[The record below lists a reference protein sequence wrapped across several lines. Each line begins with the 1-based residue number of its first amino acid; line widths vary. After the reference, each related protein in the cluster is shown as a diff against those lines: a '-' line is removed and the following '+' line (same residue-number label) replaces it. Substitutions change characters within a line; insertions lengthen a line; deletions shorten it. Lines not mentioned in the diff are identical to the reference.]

1 MAIIR
6 NRKFLD
12 DDGTISS
19 ELLFSCIK
27 EHRHEVEARLNKLND
42 YYEGTHKILD
52 RTFKNKNVPNN
63 KIICNHAEYITDL
76 IVGYV
81 FGVPISYSGEGADI
95 LNTNFT
101 EIDEDSHNNELALD
115 LSIFG
120 RAYELIYTNTD
131 EQPRIELAALSPL
144 NTFLVVD
151 TSVKE
156 KPMFAVYYYPNITLE
171 NTIKNYT
178 VEVYTEAEVLIYEVP
193 TLNSECSTV
202 KEIDIEEHYF
212 NGIPII
218 EYTNNKKARGDFE
231 GVIAL
236 IDAYNK
242 LQSDRVNDKEQLVDA
257 FLVLIGQNLGDTKDD
272 VSETV
277 KYLLEQKIL
286 ELDEGGDA
294 KWLIKSLN
302 EDQVEVLKKSL
313 KDDIHEF
320 SKVPCLTDEN
330 FVGNSSGVAM
340 KYKLLGFEQLGRIKE
355 RYFKKGLRKRLK
367 LIENFE
373 GTRANNIKSS
383 DIDISMKRSLPVDNE
398 LLAKIAN
405 ETEGFLSWE
414 TRIKNYDPEID
425 IEEERKRLDEEIR
438 KNEEEK
444 DKRLEEIQKEFGFSY
459 DKSDKPNNNNIEG
472 SEEK

>member
-1 MAIIR
+1 MAIVR
-6 NRKFLD
+6 SRKFLD

-27 EHRHEVEARLNKLND
+27 EHMWEVEHRLIKLNN
-42 YYEGTHKILD
+42 YYNGKHEILK
-52 RTFKNKNVPNN
+52 RTFKNQSIPNN
-63 KIICNHAEYITDL
+63 KIICNHAEYISDL
-76 IVGYV
+76 ATGYV
-81 FGVPISYSGEGADI
+81 FGVPITYSGDGAKE
-95 LNTNFT
+95 LNVNFT

-120 RAYELIYTNTD
+120 RGYELLYMND
-131 EQPRIELAALSPL
+131 DKKPKIELATLSPL

-156 KPMFAVYYYPNITLE
+156 EPMFAVHYYPNITLDNSIE
-171 NTIKNYT
+171 NYT
-178 VEVYTEAEVLIYEVP
+178 VEVYTETEKLIYEI
-193 TLNSECSTV
+193 TSLQTELSTV
-202 KEIDIEEHYF
+202 VEKDLEEHF
-212 NGIPII
+212 FKGVPVI
-218 EYTNNKKARGDFE
+218 EYQNNKKARGDFE
-231 GVIAL
+231 GVIPL

-257 FLVLIGQNLGDTKDD
+257 FLIVVGQSLGDTNDE

-277 KYLLEQKIL
+277 RLLKEEKII

-294 KWLIKSLN
+294 KWLVKSLS

-330 FVGNSSGVAM
+330 FVGNSSGIAM
-340 KYKLLGFEQLGRIKE
+340 KYKLLGLEQLGRIKE
-355 RYFKKGLRKRLK
+355 RYFKKGLRERLK
-367 LIENFE
+367 LIENIE
-373 GTRANNIKSS
+373 SIRAIKIKSA

-398 LLAKIAN
+398 LLSKIAS

-425 IEEERKRLDEEIR
+425 IDEERKRL
-438 KNEEEK
+438 EEEK
-444 DKRLEEIQKEFGFSY
+444 NRSIKEQQKAFGFPY
-459 DKSDKPNNNNIEG
+459 DEFEEG
-472 SEEK
+472 EEE

>member
-1 MAIIR
+1 MAIVR
-6 NRKFLD
+6 SRKFLD

-19 ELLFSCIK
+19 KLLFSCIK
-27 EHRHEVEARLNKLND
+27 EHMWEVEHRLIKLNN
-42 YYEGTHKILD
+42 YYNGKHEILK
-52 RTFKNKNVPNN
+52 RTFKNQSIPNN
-63 KIICNHAEYITDL
+63 KIICNHAEYISDL
-76 IVGYV
+76 ATGYV
-81 FGVPISYSGEGADI
+81 FGVPITYSGDGAKE
-95 LNTNFT
+95 LNVNFT

-120 RAYELIYTNTD
+120 RGYELLYMND
-131 EQPRIELAALSPL
+131 DKKPKIELATLSPL

-156 KPMFAVYYYPNITLE
+156 EPMFAVHYYPNITLDNSIE
-171 NTIKNYT
+171 NYT
-178 VEVYTEAEVLIYEVP
+178 VEVYTETEKLIYEI
-193 TLNSECSTV
+193 TSLQTELSTV
-202 KEIDIEEHYF
+202 VEKDLEEHF
-212 NGIPII
+212 FKGVPVI
-218 EYTNNKKARGDFE
+218 EYQNNKKARGDFE
-231 GVIAL
+231 GVIPL

-257 FLVLIGQNLGDTKDD
+257 FLIVVGQSLGDTNDE

-277 KYLLEQKIL
+277 RLLKEEKII

-294 KWLIKSLN
+294 KWLVKSLS

-330 FVGNSSGVAM
+330 FVGNSSGIAM
-340 KYKLLGFEQLGRIKE
+340 KYKLLGLEQLGRIKE
-355 RYFKKGLRKRLK
+355 RYFKKGLRERLK
-367 LIENFE
+367 LIENIE
-373 GTRANNIKSS
+373 SIRAIKIKSA

-398 LLAKIAN
+398 LLSKIAS

-425 IEEERKRLDEEIR
+425 IDEERKRL
-438 KNEEEK
+438 EEEK
-444 DKRLEEIQKEFGFSY
+444 NRSIKEQQKAFGFPY
-459 DKSDKPNNNNIEG
+459 DEFEEG
-472 SEEK
+472 EEE

>member
-1 MAIIR
+1 MAIVR
-6 NRKFLD
+6 SRKFLD

-19 ELLFSCIK
+19 KLLFSCIK
-27 EHRHEVEARLNKLND
+27 EHRIEVESRLDKLNE
-42 YYEGTHKILD
+42 YYDGKHKILD
-52 RTFKNKNVPNN
+52 RTFKNKGIPNN
-63 KIICNHAEYITDL
+63 KIVCNHAEYISDIAT
-76 IVGYV
+76 GYV
-81 FGVPISYSGEGADI
+81 FGVPITYSGNGAES
-95 LNTNFT
+95 LNMNFT

-120 RAYELIYTNTD
+120 RAYELLYMND
-131 EQPRIELAALSPL
+131 DKKPKIELATLSPL

-156 KPMFAVYYYPNITLE
+156 EPMFAVHYYPNITLDNSIE
-171 NTIKNYT
+171 NYT
-178 VEVYTEAEVLIYEVP
+178 VEVYTETEKLIYEI
-193 TLNSECSTV
+193 TSLQTELSTV
-202 KEIDIEEHYF
+202 VEKDLEEHF
-212 NGIPII
+212 FKGVPVI
-218 EYTNNKKARGDFE
+218 EYQNNKKARGDFE
-231 GVIAL
+231 GVIPL

-257 FLVLIGQNLGDTKDD
+257 FLIVVGQSLGDTNNE

-277 KYLLEQKIL
+277 RLLKEEKII

-294 KWLIKSLN
+294 KWLVKSLS

-340 KYKLLGFEQLGRIKE
+340 KYKLLGLEQLGRTKE
-355 RYFKKGLRKRLK
+355 RYFKKCLRERLK
-367 LIENFE
+367 LIENIE
-373 GTRANNIKSS
+373 NIRAINIKCS

-398 LLAKIAN
+398 LLSNIAN

-425 IEEERKRLDEEIR
+425 IEEERKRLL
-438 KNEEEK
+438 EEK
-444 DKRLEEIQKEFGFSY
+444 KQNIEEQQKMFGFPY
-459 DKSDKPNNNNIEG
+459 DESDKPNNNIEEG
-472 SEEK
+472 EEE

>member
-1 MAIIR
+1 MAIVR
-6 NRKFLD
+6 SRKFLD

-19 ELLFSCIK
+19 KLLFSCIK
-27 EHRHEVEARLNKLND
+27 EHRIEVESRLDKLNE
-42 YYEGTHKILD
+42 YYYGKHKILD
-52 RTFKNKNVPNN
+52 RTFKNKSIPNN
-63 KIICNHAEYITDL
+63 KIVCNHAEYISDIAT
-76 IVGYV
+76 GYV
-81 FGVPISYSGEGADI
+81 FGVPITYSGNGAES
-95 LNTNFT
+95 LNMNFT

-120 RAYELIYTNTD
+120 RAYELLYMND
-131 EQPRIELAALSPL
+131 DKKPKIELATLSPL

-156 KPMFAVYYYPNITLE
+156 EPMFAVHYYPNITLDNSIE
-171 NTIKNYT
+171 NYT
-178 VEVYTEAEVLIYEVP
+178 VEVYTETEKLIYEI
-193 TLNSECSTV
+193 TSLQTELSTV
-202 KEIDIEEHYF
+202 VEKDLEEHF
-212 NGIPII
+212 FKGVQVI
-218 EYTNNKKARGDFE
+218 EYQNNKKARGDFE
-231 GVIAL
+231 GVIPL

-257 FLVLIGQNLGDTKDD
+257 FLIVVGQSLGDTNNE

-277 KYLLEQKIL
+277 RLLKEEKII

-294 KWLIKSLN
+294 KWLVKSLS

-340 KYKLLGFEQLGRIKE
+340 KYKLLGLEQLGRTKE
-355 RYFKKGLRKRLK
+355 RYFKKCLRERLK
-367 LIENFE
+367 LIENIE
-373 GTRANNIKSS
+373 NIRAINIKCS

-398 LLAKIAN
+398 LLANIAN

-425 IEEERKRLDEEIR
+425 IEEERKRLL
-438 KNEEEK
+438 EEK
-444 DKRLEEIQKEFGFSY
+444 KQNIEEQQKMFGFPY
-459 DKSDKPNNNNIEG
+459 DESDKPNNNIEEG
-472 SEEK
+472 EEE